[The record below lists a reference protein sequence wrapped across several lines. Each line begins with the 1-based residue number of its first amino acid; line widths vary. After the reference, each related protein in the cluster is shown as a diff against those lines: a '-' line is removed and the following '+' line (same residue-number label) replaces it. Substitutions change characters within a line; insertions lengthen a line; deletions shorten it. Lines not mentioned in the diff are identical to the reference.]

1 MNDVARRGR
10 VKVAPRQA
18 LDAIKRQDDKQAS
31 REATPSEIAAG
42 SGGALSACDQ
52 PAARLDPKQNARVS
66 ARAVLLEEFAVVRG
80 GIDRALD
87 QTAASADR
95 LEGIHRARR
104 GLKRL
109 RALRDLLR
117 SGFVRGQGAARL
129 SIRNAKAG
137 LAEARQRDALA
148 LLLEELCAL
157 KGRPLTSPSIHQI
170 AGGQVELDTQA
181 IRDVLSEVTAA
192 QRSMRLASGAP
203 IDWHEI
209 TQQLALT
216 WARARTCASQEW
228 LGRAESW
235 LHETR
240 KHYQRLADQL
250 GALALCATPQQL
262 VARKRLRTAAEQLGR
277 ARDLGMLAEM
287 IDQTSPE
294 GRAVA
299 RRAINLRSR
308 AVRIARDESRKALVE
323 TPQQMAL
330 AMSRRIARA

>member
-1 MNDVARRGR
+1 MNDVAHRGR
-10 VKVAPRQA
+10 VTVATHEA
-18 LDAIKRQDDKQAS
+18 LDAIQRQDDKQNS
-31 REATPSEIAAG
+31 REVVPQDLAVDPKVTAH
-42 SGGALSACDQ
+42 ACEQ
-52 PAARLDPKQNARVS
+52 PAARLDPRQNARVS
-66 ARAVLLEEFAVVRG
+66 ARAVLLEEFALVRS
-80 GIDRALD
+80 GIECALD
-87 QTAASADR
+87 QSATLSDR

-117 SGFVRGQGAARL
+117 SGFVRGQGAARQA
-129 SIRNAKAG
+129 IRSAKAR
-137 LAEARQRDALA
+137 LAETRQRDALA
-148 LLLEELCAL
+148 MLLEELCAL

-170 AGGQVELDTQA
+170 AGGQLELDTQA
-181 IRDVLSEVTAA
+181 IRDVIADVSLA
-192 QRSMRLASGAP
+192 QRSMRVASGAP

-209 TQQLALT
+209 TQQLAAT
-216 WARARTCASQEW
+216 WGRARTCAGQEW

-250 GALALCATPQQL
+250 GAVALCATPQQL

-277 ARDLGMLAEM
+277 ARDLGILAEM

-294 GRAVA
+294 GRAIA
-299 RRAINLRSR
+299 MRAIDLRSR

-323 TPQQMAL
+323 TPRQMSR
-330 AMSRRIARA
+330 AMSRRISSA